1 MILAFLATFEA
12 WVNVTGFVAV
22 RVERAFKK
30 RHRNFVFNQ
39 FRHAVLPEAAMDQDY
54 VAKGLSASSQ
64 DRLSELF
71 VKADR

>member
-54 VAKGLSASSQ
+54 VA
-64 DRLSELF
+64 
-71 VKADR
+71 